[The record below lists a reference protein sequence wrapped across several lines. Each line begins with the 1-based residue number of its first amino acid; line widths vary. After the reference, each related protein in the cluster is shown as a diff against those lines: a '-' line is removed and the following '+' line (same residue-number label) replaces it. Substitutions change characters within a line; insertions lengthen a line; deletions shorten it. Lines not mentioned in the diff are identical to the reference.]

1 MTDKNDYRRL
11 LGERI
16 ARAHLLKNEVE
27 PPAAEDIACWKRLA
41 LAKKQERKRR
51 LRNMATLASVLA
63 VVCCA
68 SLVPLF
74 HIPDAQAGKDSFV
87 DVEDFRDA
95 EESMR
100 TDTYREY
107 AEVPQDVKDE
117 FYIFDNLPEDFSVSE
132 IKVVTIGE
140 NKEYRTEIT
149 NGKEEKIII
158 MQDNFSNS
166 SEVFVNS
173 DYVDNWN
180 GITVYVK
187 HYTNGERKNNYTL
200 ADEDIIFSIISD
212 ETISK
217 DVLKDII
224 KEAIN

>member
-1 MTDKNDYRRL
+1 MADKNDYRRL

-16 ARAHLLKNEVE
+16 ARAHLLQNEVE

-74 HIPDAQAGKDSFV
+74 HIPDAQADKDSFV
-87 DVEDFRDA
+87 DVEDFREA

-140 NKEYRTEIT
+140 NKKCETLIENKDGNT
-149 NGKEEKIII
+149 LLII
-158 MQDNFSNS
+158 QRDLKNTQTY
-166 SEVFVNS
+166 VDS
-173 DYVDNWN
+173 DYVEKWQ
-180 GITVYVK
+180 GIDVYVAEYSDSGGSTDYMLSLDNK
-187 HYTNGERKNNYTL
+187 SINVI
-200 ADEDIIFSIISD
+200 AD
-212 ETISK
+212 
-217 DVLKDII
+217 KDIEKRAI
-224 KEAIN
+224 QKIIQEAVF

>member
-16 ARAHLLKNEVE
+16 ARAHLLQNEVE

-140 NKEYRTEIT
+140 NKKCETLIENKDGNT
-149 NGKEEKIII
+149 LLII
-158 MQDNFSNS
+158 QRDLKNTQTY
-166 SEVFVNS
+166 VDS
-173 DYVDNWN
+173 DYVEKWQ
-180 GITVYVK
+180 GIDVYVAEYSDSGGSTDYMLSLDNK
-187 HYTNGERKNNYTL
+187 SINVI
-200 ADEDIIFSIISD
+200 AD
-212 ETISK
+212 
-217 DVLKDII
+217 KDIEKRAI
-224 KEAIN
+224 QKIIQEAVF

>member
-16 ARAHLLKNEVE
+16 ARAHLLQNEVE

-74 HIPDAQAGKDSFV
+74 HIPDAQADKDSFV
-87 DVEDFRDA
+87 DVEDFREA

-140 NKEYRTEIT
+140 NKKCETLIENKDGNT
-149 NGKEEKIII
+149 LLII
-158 MQDNFSNS
+158 QRDLKNTQTY
-166 SEVFVNS
+166 VDS
-173 DYVDNWN
+173 DYVEKWQ
-180 GITVYVK
+180 GIDVYVAEYSDSGGSTDYMLSLDNK
-187 HYTNGERKNNYTL
+187 SINVI
-200 ADEDIIFSIISD
+200 AD
-212 ETISK
+212 
-217 DVLKDII
+217 KDIEKRAI
-224 KEAIN
+224 QKIIQEAVF

>member
-1 MTDKNDYRRL
+1 MADKNDYRRL

-16 ARAHLLKNEVE
+16 ARAHLLQNEVE

-74 HIPDAQAGKDSFV
+74 HIPDAQADKDSFV

-140 NKEYRTEIT
+140 NKKCETLIENKDGNT
-149 NGKEEKIII
+149 LLII
-158 MQDNFSNS
+158 QRDLKNTQTY
-166 SEVFVNS
+166 VDS
-173 DYVDNWN
+173 DYVEKWQGTDVYIAEYSDSGGSTDYMLSRDNKSIN
-180 GITVYVK
+180 VI
-187 HYTNGERKNNYTL
+187 
-200 ADEDIIFSIISD
+200 AD
-212 ETISK
+212 
-217 DVLKDII
+217 KDIEKRTI
-224 KEAIN
+224 QKIIQEAVF